1 MRAAEDAVLDEWRG
15 AAVVGSKHPR
25 VPAELWL
32 RHQSN
37 NVASEAVD
45 RWRNATCSRFLPPPR
60 GDRRARR
67 GVEHGVH
74 IRLDGGLEAQGLR
87 GRRRD
92 AADVRDAL
100 ARRTTRVR
108 SRSPGFSS
116 SRPFSHPPALGRTY
130 TNLTAAP
137 LSSFPPRSDALEL
150 SDAFG
155 LAHVSGVSSSKR
167 SRMEDQMF
175 GKMGALTLTLDI
187 SNGASSSGAV
197 ARRSARED
205 REARRARGQ
214 KRAGVTYRNGVAHV
228 RLDLGATGATGATS
242 VWDQIRARVDAT
254 EPWSLEL
261 RRATA
266 DSVRGLHDPGRDTT
280 VSLGASFPSSTSA
293 YARRLTSLSLR
304 SGRGVGDEGAKI
316 LAGALVDAVP
326 CLRFLDLS
334 GNDLGRAG
342 AEALAEAL
350 LVSSSRSGLSAS
362 SSYPAGVA
370 AAFAASAPV
379 SAAAPCALEELDLS
393 ANRVG
398 SDGARALAAA
408 LSRRG
413 CPKLRRLDLSQNVVG
428 AEGAAAAAEI
438 LLSQARAAS
447 GSYSSGWWSSSSF
460 SSSSSSSFKAHALEE
475 LDLRHN
481 GCGDAGAVA
490 IANALRESA
499 AESLRRAKESSAVAP
514 ASLLDDARYEPRAL
528 KALRL
533 GFNGVTEIGARA
545 LADAVIAVR
554 EAAREALGAEAA
566 RDACVVRELD
576 LACNA
581 VGAAG
586 ARAIGAA
593 LDSGVEDIDLGNN
606 ALGDEGAKFV
616 AKALKE
622 NATTRKVCLAG
633 NDIGAEGAWWIADAM
648 CVNADVR
655 WLDLGSNRVGDRG
668 AEDIAE
674 ELKTNAGVQFLDLR
688 RNGIGAQGA
697 VALAEA
703 AEANE
708 GVTGVCLRGNRV
720 DAGCQ
725 ASVRARVGLRVDVE
739 MQLVQVGGIAG
750 RGW

>member
-1 MRAAEDAVLDEWRG
+1 MASTSGWT
-15 AAVVGSKHPR
+15 VGSKRRDSGGDEEMRQMCATRAPAARRASAPAPPGFPR
-25 VPAELWL
+25 RV
-32 RHQSN
+32 
-37 NVASEAVD
+37 
-45 RWRNATCSRFLPPPR
+45 RFLIPPPSDEPR
-60 GDRRARR
+60 
-67 GVEHGVH
+67 
-74 IRLDGGLEAQGLR
+74 
-87 GRRRD
+87 
-92 AADVRDAL
+92 
-100 ARRTTRVR
+100 
-108 SRSPGFSS
+108 
-116 SRPFSHPPALGRTY
+116 
-130 TNLTAAP
+130 LTAAP

-155 LAHVSGVSSSKR
+155 LALVSGVSSSKR

-205 REARRARGQ
+205 RAARRARGQ
-214 KRAGVTYRNGVAHV
+214 KRAGVTYKNGVAHV

-266 DSVRGLHDPGRDTT
+266 DSVRGLRDPGRDMA
-280 VSLGASFPSSTSA
+280 VPLGAPFTSSTISA

-304 SGRGVGDEGAKI
+304 SGRGIGDEGAKI
-316 LAGALVDAVP
+316 VAGALADAVP

-342 AEALAEAL
+342 AEALADAL

-413 CPKLRRLDLSQNVVG
+413 CPKLRRLDLSQNVIG
-428 AEGAAAAAEI
+428 AVGAAAAAEI
-438 LLSQARAAS
+438 LLSQARAATSSGRSGEWS
-447 GSYSSGWWSSSSF
+447 GSSPFSSSYSPS

-475 LDLRHN
+475 LNLRHN

-499 AESLRRAKESSAVAP
+499 AESLRRAKASSGVAP
-514 ASLLDDARYEPRAL
+514 ASLLDDARYEPHAL
-528 KALRL
+528 RALRL

-554 EAAREALGAEAA
+554 EAARDALGAEAA

-586 ARAIGAA
+586 ARAVGAA

-622 NATTRKVCLAG
+622 NATTRKVHLAG

-674 ELKTNAGVQFLDLR
+674 ELKTNAGVRFLDLR
-688 RNGIGAQGA
+688 RNDIGAHGA

-720 DAGCQ
+720 DARCQ

-739 MQLVQVGGIAG
+739 MQLVVQVGGI
-750 RGW
+750 

>member
-1 MRAAEDAVLDEWRG
+1 
-15 AAVVGSKHPR
+15 
-25 VPAELWL
+25 
-32 RHQSN
+32 
-37 NVASEAVD
+37 
-45 RWRNATCSRFLPPPR
+45 
-60 GDRRARR
+60 
-67 GVEHGVH
+67 
-74 IRLDGGLEAQGLR
+74 
-87 GRRRD
+87 
-92 AADVRDAL
+92 
-100 ARRTTRVR
+100 
-108 SRSPGFSS
+108 
-116 SRPFSHPPALGRTY
+116 
-130 TNLTAAP
+130 
-137 LSSFPPRSDALEL
+137 
-150 SDAFG
+150 
-155 LAHVSGVSSSKR
+155 
-167 SRMEDQMF
+167 MF

-187 SNGASSSGAV
+187 SNVASSSGAV

-205 REARRARGQ
+205 RAARRARGQ

-228 RLDLGATGATGATS
+228 RLDLGATDATGATS

-266 DSVRGLHDPGRDTT
+266 DSVRGLHDPGRDTA
-280 VSLGASFPSSTSA
+280 VPLGAPSPSSTVSA

-316 LAGALVDAVP
+316 VAGALADAVP

-350 LVSSSRSGLSAS
+350 LVSSSRSGSGLSAS

-413 CPKLRRLDLSQNVVG
+413 CPKLRRLDLSQNVIG

-447 GSYSSGWWSSSSF
+447 SSGRSGLSSF
-460 SSSSSSSFKAHALEE
+460 SSSYSSSSSFKAHALEV
-475 LDLRHN
+475 LNLRHN

-499 AESLRRAKESSAVAP
+499 AESLRRAKASSAAAP
-514 ASLLDDARYEPRAL
+514 ASLLDDARYEPHAL
-528 KALRL
+528 KSLRL

-554 EAAREALGAEAA
+554 EAARDALGAEAA

-586 ARAIGAA
+586 ARAVGAA

-606 ALGDEGAKFV
+606 AIGDEGAKFV

-622 NATTRKVCLAG
+622 NATTRKVHLAG

-674 ELKTNAGVQFLDLR
+674 ELKTNAGVRFLDLR
-688 RNGIGAQGA
+688 RNDIGAQGA

-720 DAGCQ
+720 DARCQ

-739 MQLVQVGGIAG
+739 MQRGVIGG